1 MAPGTDASAVILPKL
16 AEYLAA
22 PLDQPEELTSSL
34 WGLLEAHSLSEL
46 PTPTLEMGVRTGAR
60 YLIDVG
66 DGSGFPAAGHL
77 DA

>member
-1 MAPGTDASAVILPKL
+1 MTPGTDAAAVILPKL

-22 PLDQPEELTSSL
+22 PLDQPEELTSSI
-34 WGLLEAHSLSEL
+34 WGLLETHSLSEL

-60 YLIDVG
+60 YLIDVD
-66 DGSGFPAAGHL
+66 DGSAFPAAGHL